1 MDIQPIIITATQ
13 INYFFVCKR
22 KLWLFSHNITMEHNS
37 ELVELGN
44 LLHKDSYGKKR
55 KEIEFD
61 GIKID
66 FFEKSKALI
75 HEVKKSK
82 AIEKSHVWQIKYY
95 LFRLNEL
102 GIEVE
107 GEINYPLLK
116 KTQKISLTDQDKK
129 VILNI
134 ISKVEQILKEPLP
147 PQKIDEKICKK
158 CSYFEFCY
166 AWLLHFKKR
175 KSQKAG

>member
-1 MDIQPIIITATQ
+1 MNKQSVVITATQ

-22 KLWLFSHNITMEHNS
+22 KLWLFSHNINMEHNS

-44 LLHKDSYGKKR
+44 LLHQESYSKKR

-66 FFEKSKALI
+66 FFEKNKALI

-95 LFRLNEL
+95 LYRLKEL
-102 GIEVE
+102 GVEVE
-107 GEINYPLLK
+107 GEIDYPLQRK
-116 KTQKISLTDQDKK
+116 KQKISLTDEDEK

-134 ISKVEQILKEPLP
+134 ISQLEQILKEPLP
-147 PQKIDEKICKK
+147 PQKMDQSICKK
-158 CSYFEFCY
+158 CSYYEFCY
-166 AWLLHFKKR
+166 A
-175 KSQKAG
+175 